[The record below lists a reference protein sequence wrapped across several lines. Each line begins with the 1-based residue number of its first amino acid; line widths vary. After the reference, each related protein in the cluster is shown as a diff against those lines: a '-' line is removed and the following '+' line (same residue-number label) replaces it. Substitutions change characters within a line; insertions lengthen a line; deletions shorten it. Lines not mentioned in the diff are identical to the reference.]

1 MCREPNRREY
11 VDSGRIENSMRKDW
25 VRMAEKENGHI
36 VETAREARGAEPG
49 PTVRNV
55 LVWSVALVV
64 VAFVIVY
71 LLFFRS

>member
-1 MCREPNRREY
+1 
-11 VDSGRIENSMRKDW
+11 
-25 VRMAEKENGHI
+25 MAKEENGQI

-55 LVWSVALVV
+55 LVWSLALVV

>member
-1 MCREPNRREY
+1 LT
-11 VDSGRIENSMRKDW
+11 RKDLARKAW
-25 VRMAEKENGHI
+25 MPVAEKENGQI

-64 VAFVIVY
+64 VAFVLVY
-71 LLFFRS
+71 LVFFRT

>member
-1 MCREPNRREY
+1 
-11 VDSGRIENSMRKDW
+11 
-25 VRMAEKENGHI
+25 MAENDNGHI

-55 LVWSVALVV
+55 LVWSLALVV
-64 VAFVIVY
+64 VALVIVY

>member
-1 MCREPNRREY
+1 
-11 VDSGRIENSMRKDW
+11 
-25 VRMAEKENGHI
+25 MAENESGHI

>member
-1 MCREPNRREY
+1 MP
-11 VDSGRIENSMRKDW
+11 
-25 VRMAEKENGHI
+25 EKENGHI

-55 LVWSVALVV
+55 LVWSTALVV

-71 LLFFRS
+71 FLFFRS